1 MKPLTAMQ
9 QAVLECIK
17 RSISENGYPPSVRE
31 ICKYVG
37 LKSPST
43 VHNHLNSL
51 ERMGYLHRSSG
62 KTRAITLTPLAAQ
75 PEGIPIL
82 GTVAAG
88 QPILAVEDAIG
99 YLDYYTGDPSNYFA
113 LRIRGAS
120 MINAGILDGD
130 LVVVRKQSTADNG
143 EIVIALLNDEATCKR
158 LSKSNGKIWLL
169 AENDDYDD
177 IDGSNAIILGKVTAV
192 IRQY

>member
-9 QAVLECIK
+9 QAVLDCIK
-17 RSISENGYPPSVRE
+17 RSVAENGFPPSVRE
-31 ICKYVG
+31 ICNFVG

-43 VHNHLNSL
+43 VHSHLNSL

-62 KTRAITLTPLAAQ
+62 KTRAITLTSLATQ

-99 YLDYYTGDPSNYFA
+99 YLDYYTGDTKNYFA

-130 LVVVRKQSTADNG
+130 LVVVRKQATADNG

-158 LSKSNGKIWLL
+158 LSRNNGQIWLL

-177 IDGSNAIILGKVTAV
+177 IDGTDAIILGKVTAV